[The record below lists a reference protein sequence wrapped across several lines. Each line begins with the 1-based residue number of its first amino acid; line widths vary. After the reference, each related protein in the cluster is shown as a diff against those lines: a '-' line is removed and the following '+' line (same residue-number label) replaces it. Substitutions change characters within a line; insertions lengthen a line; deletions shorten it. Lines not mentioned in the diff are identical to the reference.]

1 MVPSLFALIN
11 AQLLYLHDFN
21 PELTRRAFRAYKRR
35 AAASLI
41 VMLAFATVIVI
52 FGETSP
58 LTAAGLYAA
67 LGGAPLLLQY
77 RELKRNAA
85 QKKKRILLELPIF
98 LNKVML
104 LVNAGET
111 VQRAILRC
119 AENIEDDADDPFA
132 RQLVI
137 ARKQLANMYPFA
149 QVLDE
154 LSRRCGVHE
163 ATVFV
168 TAVMMNYR
176 RGGEAFVSALRRLS
190 GELWEKRKATV
201 KTLGEE
207 ASSKMIFPLL
217 IIFLLVMILV
227 GAPAIMMI

>member
-1 MVPSLFALIN
+1 MLQNLHAHLH
-11 AQLLYLHDFN
+11 YLHDFN
-21 PELTRRAFRAYKRR
+21 PELSNRALSAYKRR
-35 AAASLI
+35 AAVSVAAMLLVAAAVSRLSESSL
-41 VMLAFATVIVI
+41 
-52 FGETSP
+52 P
-58 LTAAGLYAA
+58 TAVLLHLV
-67 LGGAPLLLQY
+67 LGAAPLIIQY
-77 RELKRNAA
+77 RGIKQSVA
-85 QKKKRILLELPIF
+85 QKKMRILLELPVF

-104 LVNAGET
+104 LVNAGEN
-111 VQRAILRC
+111 VQKAMFRS
-119 AENIEDDADDPFA
+119 AEKVDEHTEDPFA

-168 TAVMMNYR
+168 TAVMMNHK
-176 RGGEAFVSALRRLS
+176 RGGEEFVSALRRLS
-190 GELWEKRKATV
+190 GDLWEKRKATV

-207 ASSKMIFPLL
+207 ASAKLIFPLL
-217 IIFLLVMILV
+217 VIFLLVMVIV